1 MGRCKH
7 IYRAVLGAGVLVMGM
22 MVSLPQESR
31 AVATEEQMANW
42 PAPMYQGEELEKM
55 REWEK
60 TWVGKKVNQDMLPQV
75 KDFLSEQFYGMYSKP
90 EDWGA
95 EELWFEIVPYRQ
107 IKPTPGTVA
116 MTKKYAPTAKLD
128 PKGRKAY
135 WDGGIGENEFL
146 MGWDKGEGAGFPF
159 PFPETGIEVAWNLE
173 SVTRGD
179 EKAFDRNGVVVNPRT
194 RTERRAIQPFIIQ
207 YFTGRCDYEPVPKF
221 EDNPKGIRRGEYLF
235 IEEPLDVRG
244 TRYMELRYLNP
255 NKPDDVWIWFP
266 LFRRIRR
273 MGYSYKSDTID
284 GSDLGPDDAMGW
296 NGHVNRKNWEI
307 IGRKEMLLGRH
318 TNTDKY
324 VKQKG
329 QAIWS
334 GLQLERTNAVMLE
347 SRFKGKD
354 EVYSKEMLYMDP
366 ETWRCLQKVTW
377 DRQGRV
383 WRHFFYHTEIFKD
396 PKKDIEHVHTFELY
410 SSDLQRR
417 HGCPSIDKIKQI
429 GLDIDHRKYWTIQNL
444 QKLGY

>member
-1 MGRCKH
+1 MGRYMK
-7 IYRAVLGAGVLVMGM
+7 INRALLIVLVLVIGV
-22 MVSLPQESR
+22 MVSMPQESR

-42 PAPMYQGEELEKM
+42 PVPMYQGEELAKV

-60 TWVGKKVNQDMLPQV
+60 TWVGKKVNQDMIAQV
-75 KDFLSEQFYGMYSKP
+75 KDFLSDQFYEMYSNP
-90 EDWGA
+90 DDWGA

-107 IKPTPGTVA
+107 IKPTAGQEA
-116 MTKKYAPTAKLD
+116 MTRKYAPTAKLD

-146 MGWDKGEGAGFPF
+146 LGHDTGEQAGFPF
-159 PFPETGIEVAWNLE
+159 PYAEKGIEMAWNLE

-179 EKAFDRNGVVVNPRT
+179 EKAFDRVGVVVNPRT
-194 RTERRAIQPFIIQ
+194 KTERRAIQPFIIQ

-221 EDNPKGIRRGEYLF
+221 EDNPKGIRKAEYLF

-244 TRYMELRYLNP
+244 TRYMELRYLDTE
-255 NKPDDVWIWFP
+255 KPDDVWIWFP

-284 GSDLGPDDAMGW
+284 GTDLGPDDAMGW
-296 NGHVNRKNWEI
+296 NGHVNRKKWEV

-318 TNTDKY
+318 TDTDKY
-324 VKQKG
+324 VKEKG
-329 QAIWS
+329 QALWN
-334 GLQLERTNAVMLE
+334 GLQLERTNAIMLE
-347 SRFKGKD
+347 SQFKGKD

-366 ETWRCLQKVTW
+366 ETWRCMQKVTW

-383 WRHFFYHTEIFKD
+383 WRVFFYHTQLFKD
-396 PKKDIEHVHTFELY
+396 EKTGIEHVHTFELY
-410 SSDLQRR
+410 SADLQRR
-417 HGCPSIDKIKQI
+417 HGCPSIDKLKQI